1 MLALREDSPGA
12 RLKKARKLAG
22 RKVVEVAQYL
32 GRSRQTV
39 YNMEADPGEARVSDF
54 AEVCT
59 FYGTSMD
66 VVVRGAAE
74 PQISAQA
81 RKIATEF
88 DALPPHLQKRWLLL
102 WQLLGRRGVRDPV
115 SRLG

>member
-1 MLALREDSPGA
+1 MPALREDSPGA

-39 YNMEADPGEARVSDF
+39 YNMEADPGDARVSDF
-54 AEVCT
+54 IEVCT
-59 FYGTSMD
+59 LYGASLD
-66 VVVRGAAE
+66 VVVRGSAE
-74 PQISAQA
+74 PQISAEA

-88 DALPPHLQKRWLLL
+88 DALPRHLQQRWLLL
-102 WQLLGRRGVRDPV
+102 WKVLGRRGVRDPV
-115 SRLG
+115 GRPS